1 MIPTCGRRKLRS
13 ARGGCQWLTLLF
25 TVASSPADFQ
35 ISLSSPGVATVFA
48 QFLIG
53 SMNEA
58 ATITS
63 WFWTRRTGSWL
74 AESTVNVWQTKAFN
88 CTLLEWQRPVSK
100 KNSWLLLLDAWEGQ
114 NAQEIKMQKDKPLGY
129 KTIIIDESL
138 MSKHFL
144 NTINNNNKKLLK
156 FYFEIIVM
164 VVTRTDLPG
173 I

>member
-1 MIPTCGRRKLRS
+1 
-13 ARGGCQWLTLLF
+13 
-25 TVASSPADFQ
+25 
-35 ISLSSPGVATVFA
+35 
-48 QFLIG
+48 
-53 SMNEA
+53 
-58 ATITS
+58 
-63 WFWTRRTGSWL
+63 
-74 AESTVNVWQTKAFN
+74 
-88 CTLLEWQRPVSK
+88 
-100 KNSWLLLLDAWEGQ
+100 
-114 NAQEIKMQKDKPLGY
+114 MQKDKPLGY